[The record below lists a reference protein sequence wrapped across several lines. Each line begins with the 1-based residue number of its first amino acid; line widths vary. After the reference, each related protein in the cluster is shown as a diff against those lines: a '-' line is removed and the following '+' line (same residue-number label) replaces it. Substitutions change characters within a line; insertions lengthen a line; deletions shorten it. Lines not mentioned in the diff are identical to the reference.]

1 MRNIKRI
8 LKENDLGDMGIGAM
22 IVFIAMVLVA
32 GIAASVLIQTANKLE
47 IQAMKTGSETTQEV
61 STGISVESISG
72 QKGSL
77 NLTIS
82 PNSPGHAK
90 YWATN
95 NSILNI
101 TIGVSPRSGSNGIDL
116 YTTVI
121 EISNSY
127 GKYLLTYN
135 HSYWFLNP
143 DSDGVFATAAFGANP
158 FHNMTAK
165 EFGVIVIEDAD
176 GSCKEANPVI
186 NKGDYVLLTLS
197 AAENFKGLTERKDI
211 WGMVIPESGA
221 PGIFA
226 FRTPSSYS
234 AELVFDLY

>member
-32 GIAASVLIQTANKLE
+32 GIAASVLIQTANRLE
-47 IQAMKTGSETTQEV
+47 IQAMKTGQETTDEV
-61 STGISVESISG
+61 ATGIGIEDITG

-77 NLTIS
+77 NIYGST
-82 PNSPGHAK
+82 
-90 YWATN
+90 WATN

-101 TIGVSPRSGSNGIDL
+101 TICVSPRSGSKDVDL
-116 YTTVI
+116 
-121 EISNSY
+121 SNTIVELSDSTS
-127 GKYLLTYN
+127 KYLLSYN
-135 HSYWFLNP
+135 QSYWFLNP
-143 DSDGVFATAAFGANP
+143 DPDGVFETAAFGARP

-165 EFGVIVIEDAD
+165 EFSVIVLEDAD
-176 GSCKEANPVI
+176 GSCVAANPVI
-186 NKGDYVLLTLS
+186 NRGDHVLLTIS
-197 AAENFKGLTERKDI
+197 AAENFRGLTERTDI

-234 AELVFDLY
+234 AEVVFDLY